1 MQVDCGDGWV
11 EQGGSLSG
19 WWVDGWFAAAKQIA
33 NLTDFGAAAGSL
45 TIFRHARSNMP
56 HTQLGPPK
64 HDPSFVYGPPIDH
77 FPSLDTHC
85 DALRTSE
92 DKRISLETFMI

>member
-1 MQVDCGDGWV
+1 MDGLGRRMMWKV
-11 EQGGSLSG
+11 GVVWGTG
-19 WWVDGWFAAAKQIA
+19 WWTLAKQIA

-64 HDPSFVYGPPIDH
+64 HDPSFVYGPPIANPQSP
-77 FPSLDTHC
+77 FNTHC
-85 DALRTSE
+85 GAQ
-92 DKRISLETFMI
+92 KKI